1 MTLPVALIYAAHFLF
16 PFAAGL
22 MSYSIDYGYK
32 GIDRDLAFS
41 NARSAFLGGVV
52 VSAAALLVRSARGG

>member
-1 MTLPVALIYAAHFLF
+1 MTLPVALIYAAHILF

-32 GIDRDLAFS
+32 GMDRDLAFS
-41 NARSAFLGGVV
+41 NARSAFLGAVV
-52 VSAAALLVRSARGG
+52 VSLAVLALRLCRVY